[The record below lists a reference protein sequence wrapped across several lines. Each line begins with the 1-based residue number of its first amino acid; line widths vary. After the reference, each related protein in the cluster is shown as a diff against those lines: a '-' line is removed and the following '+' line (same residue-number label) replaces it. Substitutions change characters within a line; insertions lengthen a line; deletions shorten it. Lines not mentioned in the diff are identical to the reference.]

1 MTATAPRRSP
11 VDQAAEDDRP
21 VDGQQRPV
29 GPGRWLPYGLWA
41 ALAVVYSTVSLARY
55 DRLDVVSWD
64 LGIFAQA
71 ARSYAERGYPVV
83 DIKGPG
89 FELLGDHFSPV
100 IALWGPLWA
109 LAPSPVTLLVCQA
122 LLVSFSVVPVTRA
135 ALRVFAG
142 PAAGGAVGLAY
153 GLSFGLLAAVDFD
166 VHEYAFAAPLLA
178 LAGEAYLRG
187 RWRATAGWSAALVL
201 VKEDLGLTVAAV
213 GLVLLWCGSRR
224 WGAGLAAFGAGA
236 AVLTLLVLIPAVAPD
251 GSWDYWERVGG
262 GAGGAGAGGLVS
274 SLWSVPAALVTPAA
288 KVETWLLT
296 FGITGF
302 LALRSP
308 WALVAVPTLAW
319 RMASDYPFYW
329 GTDLHYSLIPM
340 PILFVAML
348 DAVVRAR
355 TGRPVWLRRY
365 AAQIPGVV
373 LTAAVVLCL
382 DSPVARV
389 LSPVA
394 YADSARELD
403 AEQVLAMLPPD
414 SSVETDIGLLA
425 PLVAEHDVY
434 FTGTNSGP
442 DSVATEWVIVDTS
455 ISWDPADDLVQWAE
469 RRHPGSRY
477 ERLPDVGRYLI
488 ARRVS

>member
-1 MTATAPRRSP
+1 MTATAPRRPP
-11 VDQAAEDDRP
+11 VDEAAERDRP
-21 VDGQQRPV
+21 VGAGQRH
-29 GPGRWLPYGLWA
+29 GGLERWLPYGLWA
-41 ALAVVYSTVSLARY
+41 ALAVVYSTVSLTRY

-109 LAPSPVTLLVCQA
+109 FAPSPVTLLVCQS

-135 ALRVFAG
+135 ALRVYGGA
-142 PAAGGAVGLAY
+142 AAGGAVGLAY

-201 VKEDLGLTVAAV
+201 VKEDLGITVAAV
-213 GLVLLWCGSRR
+213 GLVLFWSGARR
-224 WGAGLAAFGAGA
+224 WGAGLALFGAGA
-236 AVLTLLVLIPAVAPD
+236 AVLTLLVVIPAVAPD
-251 GSWDYWERVGG
+251 GSWDYWERIGG
-262 GAGGAGAGGLVS
+262 GAAGSDAGGLVS
-274 SLWSVPAALVTPAA
+274 SLWSVPAALVTPTA

-348 DAVVRAR
+348 DAVVRTR
-355 TGRPVWLRRY
+355 TSRPWWLRRY
-365 AAQIPGVV
+365 AAQLPAVV
-373 LTAAVVLCL
+373 LTAALVLCL
-382 DSPVARV
+382 DSPLARV
-389 LSPVA
+389 LSPAA
-394 YADSARELD
+394 YADSARERD
-403 AEQVLAMLPPD
+403 AERVLAMLPSD

-455 ISWDPADDLVQWAE
+455 ISWDPAEDLVQWAE
-469 RRHPGSRY
+469 RRHPGAGY
-477 ERLPDVGRYLI
+477 QRLPDVGRYLI